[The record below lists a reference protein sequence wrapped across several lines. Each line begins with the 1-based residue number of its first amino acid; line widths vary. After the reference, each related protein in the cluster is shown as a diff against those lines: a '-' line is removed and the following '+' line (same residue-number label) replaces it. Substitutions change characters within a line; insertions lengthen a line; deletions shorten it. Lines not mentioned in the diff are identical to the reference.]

1 MTAKELFNDIRE
13 YCIRNAD
20 EAVVVKYSRY
30 FREGYD
36 AYGLSQKMV
45 EDKAKLILADK
56 TITIKLIAE
65 TCRLLIKTG
74 KYEEVSF
81 AYLLLLSFRKTFTSD
96 TFSEIQI
103 WFETGINNWA
113 HTDITCSY
121 LLFPLLHK
129 GIIGVN
135 SFDLW
140 RKAKNK
146 YQRRAVPVSLIKL
159 LKTTDD
165 FKPLFLFV
173 EPLMRDPDRV
183 VHQGVGWFIREAWK
197 INKPETEVFLMK
209 WKDTAPRLIF
219 QYACEK
225 MSAEEK
231 LKFKRDKALKKTT
244 DDNY

>member
-1 MTAKELFNDIRE
+1 MTAQELFDDIRE

-20 EAVVVKYSRY
+20 DGNVKKYSRY
-30 FREGYD
+30 FKEGYD
-36 AYGLSQKMV
+36 AFGLTQQQID
-45 EDKAKLILADK
+45 DKVNQILSHKSADLNLIYK
-56 TITIKLIAE
+56 

-74 KYEEVSF
+74 KYEEASF
-81 AYLLLLSFRKTFTSD
+81 AYLLLMSFKKEFTKD

-113 HTDITCSY
+113 HTDITCGH
-121 LLFPLLHK
+121 LLSRLLK
-129 GIIGVN
+129 KEIIRVN

-140 RKAKNK
+140 RKARNK

-165 FKPLFLFV
+165 FKPIFAFI
-173 EPLMRDPDRV
+173 EPLMRDPERV
-183 VHQGVGWFIREAWK
+183 VHQGVGWFLREAWK
-197 INKPETEVFLMK
+197 INKNETEVFLLK

-225 MSAEEK
+225 MSVEEK
-231 LKFKRDKALKKTT
+231 KKFKRINPKNKSA
-244 DDNY
+244 